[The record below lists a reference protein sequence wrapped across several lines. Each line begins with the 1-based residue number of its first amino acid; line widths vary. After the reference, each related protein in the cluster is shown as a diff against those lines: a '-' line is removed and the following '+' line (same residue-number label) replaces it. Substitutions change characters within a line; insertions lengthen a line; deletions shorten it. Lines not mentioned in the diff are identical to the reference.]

1 MATEVL
7 VLELQAVLLVQ
18 EFPTSGTETTGFGYK
33 QGLWYKFYTTPIL
46 FSSQD
51 LATAEYSME
60 SDF

>member
-18 EFPTSGTETTGFGYK
+18 EFPASSTKTTS
-33 QGLWYKFYTTPIL
+33 FYG
-46 FSSQD
+46 SQVF
-51 LATAEYSME
+51 ATAEYSME